1 MLRRAGFRCELCG
14 VPADERALEVD
25 HIVPRRHA
33 GSDDRSNLQA
43 LCYKCNANKGARDD
57 TDFRAVREQL
67 GLKEPDC
74 VFCDVGER
82 VVAQNELAVAI
93 RDPFPVTTLHTLAIS
108 RRHVATYFDLYEPER
123 RAISLLLDAVRAE
136 VIAADKSVEGFNIG
150 INAGEVAGQ
159 TVAHCHVHLIPRRKG
174 DVAEPRGVYAP

>member
-1 MLRRAGFRCELCG
+1 M
-14 VPADERALEVD
+14 
-25 HIVPRRHA
+25 
-33 GSDDRSNLQA
+33 
-43 LCYKCNANKGARDD
+43 
-57 TDFRAVREQL
+57 
-67 GLKEPDC
+67 
-74 VFCDVGER
+74 
-82 VVAQNELAVAI
+82 VAQNELAVAI
-93 RDPFPVTTLHTLAIS
+93 RDPFPVTTLQTLAIS

-136 VIAADKSVEGFNIG
+136 VIAADKSIEGFNIG